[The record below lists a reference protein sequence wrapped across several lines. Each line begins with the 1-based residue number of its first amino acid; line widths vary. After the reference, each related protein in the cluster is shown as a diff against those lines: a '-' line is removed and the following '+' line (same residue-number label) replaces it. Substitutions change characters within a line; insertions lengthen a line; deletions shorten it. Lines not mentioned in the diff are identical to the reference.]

1 MCKLDVE
8 IPKIVGNKGN
18 PVEEILSDAKKE
30 KPLISNKSIENQGLS
45 ANLYYGSKPVET
57 G

>member
-1 MCKLDVE
+1 MCKSDVE

-18 PVEEILSDAKKE
+18 PVGEILSDVQKE
-30 KPLISNKSIENQGLS
+30 KPLISNKSVENQGLS